1 MKMDKQQK
9 GFTLI
14 ELMIVV
20 AIIGILAAVALPA
33 YQNYTL
39 KAEFTETK
47 VATGSLK
54 TAVEVCAQTLGLLN
68 AGNCVQGTNG
78 IPGDVTV
85 AAGVDI
91 IGTALT
97 DTVGAAGAG
106 AAGETFTIVATAP
119 DTSPNSG
126 GTFTLIGTLQA
137 GARIVWDGGNC
148 NPTVI
153 C

>member
-1 MKMDKQQK
+1 MKTNRKQS

-47 VATGSLK
+47 VATGSVK
-54 TAVEVCAQTLGLLN
+54 TALEVCAQTKGLAD
-68 AGNCVQGTNG
+68 AGECIEDSNG
-78 IPGDVTV
+78 IPGDVT
-85 AAGVDI
+85 AGDEIVGI
-91 IGTALT
+91 ELT
-97 DTVGAAGAG
+97 DTVADPGVAGQ
-106 AAGETFTIVATAP
+106 TFVIVATAP
-119 DTSPNSG
+119 TSSPNTTN
-126 GTFTLIGTLQA
+126 TFTLTGTIQA
-137 GARIVWDGGNC
+137 GGRIVWNDGVC
-148 NPTVI
+148 SPTAI

>member
-1 MKMDKQQK
+1 MKTNKKQS

-47 VATGSLK
+47 VATGSMK
-54 TAVEVCAQTLGLLN
+54 TAVEVCAQTQGLLN
-68 AGNCVQGTNG
+68 AGLCVQGTNG
-78 IPGDVTV
+78 VPADVAV

-91 IGTALT
+91 IGVALT

-106 AAGETFTIVATAP
+106 AAGQTFTIVATAP
-119 DTSPNSG
+119 DTSPNSTN
-126 GTFTLIGTLQA
+126 TFTLVGTLQA
-137 GARIVWDGGNC
+137 GARIVWDGGTC